1 MHYDLCQIQTSHFLL
16 PLQYSCLLCCTF
28 MSVCLMVLART
39 SSIMLNKIEEAD
51 IIVLILRLGKN
62 HSFPMKYDNS
72 S

>member
-1 MHYDLCQIQTSHFLL
+1 
-16 PLQYSCLLCCTF
+16 
-28 MSVCLMVLART
+28 MVLART

-51 IIVLILRLGKN
+51 IIVLIPRLDED